1 MRLFLLLLALWLLL
15 NESAA
20 PGDVLLGA
28 VAALLGTAAFRRL
41 EPGARGVRRP
51 WAMARLFM
59 IFVAD
64 MARSTFAVAR
74 IVLGLAGRERTT
86 GFITLPLELRHPG
99 GLAVMACIITSTPGT
114 VWVRYEAAESHLII
128 HVFDLVDEQAW
139 IDLFKQRYEKRLM
152 EIFE

>member
-1 MRLFLLLLALWLLL
+1 MRLFALLLLLWLLL

-20 PGDVLLGA
+20 PGEVLLGS
-28 VAALLGTAAFRRL
+28 VVALLGTAAFQRL
-41 EPGARGVRRP
+41 EPGARGLRRP

-59 IFVAD
+59 TFVAD

-74 IVLGLAGRERTT
+74 IVLGLVGRERTT

-114 VWVRYEAAESHLII
+114 VWVRYDAAESHLII